1 MLTWSFQS
9 QLDQF
14 CDGSTDLG
22 ASSAARNSARR
33 LQRCLDSLILLFRN
47 NFPHDEDAPVLLF
60 SDGAIGVNTFIPS
73 SSTSVSSE
81 KAGKEAEGA
90 LRELVKMAE
99 ELLGKLNQF
108 PEFEEYEKGL
118 VGAMEQMIEDLN
130 ARF

>member
-47 NFPHDEDAPVLLF
+47 NFLHDEDAPVLLF
-60 SDGAIGVNTFIPS
+60 SDGAIGVNTLIPS